1 MFTIQH
7 VFALHLKQFRTEPNL
22 TQSTLA
28 KKIGT
33 TGNYIAMIERELKFP
48 SPAMIERIATALEV
62 DSTELFTKIEPPY
75 AHPWN
80 WKTAD
85 AAQTVND

>member
-1 MFTIQH
+1 MFNIQH
-7 VFALHLKQFRTEPNL
+7 VFAIHLKQLRTEMNL
-22 TQSTLA
+22 TQAVLA

-48 SPAMIERIATALEV
+48 SPAMIERIASALGVE
-62 DSTELFTKIEPPY
+62 STELFVKIELPF

-80 WKTAD
+80 WKVPKEDESAK
-85 AAQTVND
+85 N

>member
-1 MFTIQH
+1 MFNIQH
-7 VFALHLKQFRTEPNL
+7 VFAFHLKQLRTELNL

-48 SPAMIERIATALEV
+48 SPAMIERIADALGV
-62 DSTELFTKIEPPY
+62 DSTELFTKIEQPY
-75 AHPWN
+75 ANPWN
-80 WKTAD
+80 WNIK
-85 AAQTVND
+85 

>member
-1 MFTIQH
+1 MFNIQH
-7 VFALHLKQFRTEPNL
+7 VFAFHLKQLRTELNL

-48 SPAMIERIATALEV
+48 SPAMIERIAAALEV
-62 DSTELFTKIEPPY
+62 DSTELFIKIEEPY

-80 WKTAD
+80 WKIK
-85 AAQTVND
+85 